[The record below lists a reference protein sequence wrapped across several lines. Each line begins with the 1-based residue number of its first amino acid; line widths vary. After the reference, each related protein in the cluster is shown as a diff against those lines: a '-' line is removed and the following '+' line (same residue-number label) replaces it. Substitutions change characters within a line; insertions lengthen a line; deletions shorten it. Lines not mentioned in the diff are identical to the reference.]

1 MGQNTAILDIGSSKV
16 ICLICGTDGRD
27 NIIVQGA
34 GIKEYPGY
42 KRGAFSDEQLLSDA
56 IVEALGAA
64 EAEARHRVRD
74 ISVGVPAPFTR
85 LVLQRGEISFKGK
98 SKRISHRDI
107 DEVINASLDFAAP
120 EGYSL
125 IHSTPVEFS
134 VQEAVRAE
142 MPIGVMAEGLSAT
155 VSHLWQEP
163 PTRCSQRLSSQSYL
177 SGPHSILLPDRCLP
191 LPPALSFRLP
201 CMPSEHSP
209 TKSSA
214 LPPLS

>member
-134 VQEAVRAE
+134 VQEAVRAD

-155 VSHLWQEP
+155 V
-163 PTRCSQRLSSQSYL
+163 
-177 SGPHSILLPDRCLP
+177 
-191 LPPALSFRLP
+191 
-201 CMPSEHSP
+201 
-209 TKSSA
+209 
-214 LPPLS
+214 

>member
-98 SKRISHRDI
+98 AKDK
-107 DEVINASLDFAAP
+107 P
-120 EGYSL
+120 QGY
-125 IHSTPVEFS
+125 
-134 VQEAVRAE
+134 
-142 MPIGVMAEGLSAT
+142 
-155 VSHLWQEP
+155 
-163 PTRCSQRLSSQSYL
+163 
-177 SGPHSILLPDRCLP
+177 
-191 LPPALSFRLP
+191 
-201 CMPSEHSP
+201 
-209 TKSSA
+209 
-214 LPPLS
+214 